1 MAAPPASEFVRALI
15 CPADTGGR
23 VDDDACAPV
32 VEGIADIDDVEIPA
46 ADGIWGFDAT
56 RAAALPPGWLAES
69 EPVTLDWI
77 GAAASS
83 SSSSSMGASPEVGDV
98 GISASWP
105 LALAAAAAAALSARV
120 RISAALAGLSAVALA
135 AAAAGDSGDDD
146 DGPAAA

>member
-32 VEGIADIDDVEIPA
+32 VKGIADIDDVGVPA

-56 RAAALPPGWLAES
+56 RAAALPPGWLAGS
-69 EPVTLDWI
+69 EPVTADCI
-77 GAAASS
+77 VAAASS

-120 RISAALAGLSAVALA
+120 RISAALAGLSSATAV
-135 AAAAGDSGDDD
+135 GDSGDDD
-146 DGPAAA
+146 DGPAA